1 LLATTFFVKKYFK
14 HFLIIIASLTSQYLA
29 AQQLT
34 YISDG
39 QTTYLTDLET
49 CETQPV
55 SLSNVVFQDFAYST
69 LGVE

>member
-39 QTTYLTDLET
+39 QTTYLTDLEK

-55 SLSNVVFQDFAYST
+55 SLSNVVFQDIAYST